1 MGGLKQYFL
10 RLFDYLLAYDRA
22 NSYLFFY
29 FKHNVEQMAELAG
42 DWRDRAILLDRQEDI
57 SRELSKI
64 DVYFCPFNALWPRP
78 VKCPSVVTLVDIQ
91 EVFYPQFFTA
101 SELLERAY
109 HYAGSTRAADRVV
122 TISNYSKRT
131 IVEHHRIVAD
141 KVVVADLCADP
152 AYFKVHESA
161 VRDPNES
168 VPEPFVVYPAND
180 WPHKNHD
187 GLLRAVAMLKEMG
200 VNIRVAFTG
209 VRRSSELAE
218 SIQRYRLDDLVF
230 HLGYVSPERLA
241 RLYSHAR
248 MLVFPSLFEGF
259 GMPALEA
266 MTAGC
271 PVVVA
276 NSTSLPEICGDA
288 AEYFDPRSPASIAE
302 VMLRV
307 WNDDA
312 LRKRLMVRGKERAR
326 AFSPERMAAVHL
338 RAFAEAAEV
347 FSLGHYYWHQYAYQP
362 FHRTRASLKR
372 RALSRLPA
380 KASANL
386 SLSFGAGWYG
396 REQSGTDWLRWS
408 SGSGR
413 IRAYAPQPTTLQAIC
428 EMASLKR
435 PNRVDVIVNA
445 KRIASWSSTGEKFEF
460 RPLPRLEIE
469 LQCGE
474 NEIRFLSH
482 QRPSRTHADPRKLAF
497 AVKNLVFLDEHGH
510 SRCIDH

>member
-1 MGGLKQYFL
+1 
-10 RLFDYLLAYDRA
+10 
-22 NSYLFFY
+22 
-29 FKHNVEQMAELAG
+29 
-42 DWRDRAILLDRQEDI
+42 
-57 SRELSKI
+57 
-64 DVYFCPFNALWPRP
+64 
-78 VKCPSVVTLVDIQ
+78 
-91 EVFYPQFFTA
+91 
-101 SELLERAY
+101 
-109 HYAGSTRAADRVV
+109 
-122 TISNYSKRT
+122 
-131 IVEHHRIVAD
+131 
-141 KVVVADLCADP
+141 
-152 AYFKVHESA
+152 
-161 VRDPNES
+161 
-168 VPEPFVVYPAND
+168 
-180 WPHKNHD
+180 
-187 GLLRAVAMLKEMG
+187 
-200 VNIRVAFTG
+200 
-209 VRRSSELAE
+209 
-218 SIQRYRLDDLVF
+218 
-230 HLGYVSPERLA
+230 
-241 RLYSHAR
+241 
-248 MLVFPSLFEGF
+248 
-259 GMPALEA
+259 
-266 MTAGC
+266 
-271 PVVVA
+271 
-276 NSTSLPEICGDA
+276 
-288 AEYFDPRSPASIAE
+288 
-302 VMLRV
+302 V